1 MSHQCFWTEGGTVPR
16 EKEPVG
22 DGGVVND
29 GRGTKE
35 SSSRVLVA
43 APLLE
48 AVTSWPQETRQVF
61 SFFLLVSVT
70 CRCYLQ
76 VRSPQCDALPRSVCQ
91 GCGAPQCHNV
101 QEELQEEQHLLSS
114 TSP

>member
-48 AVTSWPQETRQVF
+48 AVTS
-61 SFFLLVSVT
+61 
-70 CRCYLQ
+70 
-76 VRSPQCDALPRSVCQ
+76 
-91 GCGAPQCHNV
+91 
-101 QEELQEEQHLLSS
+101 
-114 TSP
+114 